1 MSEAENR
8 ARVLHQKVR
17 HVLLATWDP
26 IGVQDI
32 PDAQD
37 EYDGYVP
44 TIFSMLITRKPVSE
58 IFEYLL
64 WLETEHMGLSADR
77 QRTQK
82 IAQDLV
88 DLI

>member
-17 HVLLATWDP
+17 HVLLTTWDP

-82 IAQDLV
+82 IA
-88 DLI
+88 

>member
-17 HVLLATWDP
+17 HVLLTTWDP